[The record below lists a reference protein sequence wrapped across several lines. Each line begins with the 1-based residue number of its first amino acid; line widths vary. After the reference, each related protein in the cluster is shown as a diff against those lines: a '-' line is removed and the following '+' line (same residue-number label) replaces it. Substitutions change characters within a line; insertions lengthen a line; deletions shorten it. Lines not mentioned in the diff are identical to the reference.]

1 MQLLY
6 LFLIAILNSIDNLGV
21 GIAYGIAGIKVKF
34 SKNLLIA
41 FLAFAVSFIASLTL
55 SKFIIYSSLYLTTSN
70 LSIL

>member
-1 MQLLY
+1 MHLLY
-6 LFLIAILNSIDNLGV
+6 LFLIAILNTIDNLGV
-21 GIAYGIAGIKVKF
+21 GIAGIKVKF